1 MGKLKSVVWDW
12 MEETGFD
19 LGYDWDN
26 IPDLKEWG
34 WISSKRI
41 TLTEY
46 REAKHEEYKSRSN
59 SKTRK

>member
-1 MGKLKSVVWDW
+1 MGKLKGAVWNW
-12 MEETGFD
+12 MEETGYS

-34 WISSKRI
+34 WITSKKI

-46 REAKHEEYKSRSN
+46 KEVKNEEYRSRSN